1 MINVISESDEAGCWM
16 YRFECTDDEG
26 RSSSGLLR
34 LAWEDY
40 DLWIPDGTVEP
51 GRVAEAVLRFVM
63 EQPPPVP
70 ISDRIDSSHPRRMT
84 PGADERIIHLIR
96 NGERPAG

>member
-1 MINVISESDEAGCWM
+1 MVNVISESDEPGCWM
-16 YRFECTDDEG
+16 YRFECLDDEG
-26 RSSSGLLR
+26 RASSGRFR

-51 GRVAEAVLRFVM
+51 ARVAEAVLRFVI
-63 EQPPPVP
+63 EQPGLRPFPE
-70 ISDRIDSSHPRRMT
+70 RIDSSHPRRMA

-96 NGERPAG
+96 NGGSPAS